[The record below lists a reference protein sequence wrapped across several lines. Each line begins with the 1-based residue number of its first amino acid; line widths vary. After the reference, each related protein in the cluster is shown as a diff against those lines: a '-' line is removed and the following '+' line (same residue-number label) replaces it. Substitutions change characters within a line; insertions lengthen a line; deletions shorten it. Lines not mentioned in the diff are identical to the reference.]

1 LKIKIPDIKKVQ
13 NFLNSTYMGKWALV
27 GILIGIIAGFGAT
40 VFYFSIKLV
49 TDYMLGGI
57 TGFIPP
63 NPAGD
68 LSVLPSL
75 NPRYFLIPVS
85 TTLGGLIAGLIIFY
99 FAPEAE
105 GHGTDAAIDAFH
117 NKNGIIR
124 KRIPLVKLVASAVT
138 IGSGGSAGREG
149 PTAQIAAGF
158 GSIIGSILGF
168 SAKDRRIAVATGI
181 GAGIGAI
188 FKSPFGGAIL
198 SAEILYSAGDM
209 EVEALIPSFIASP
222 LGYVIFASFTNYEPI
237 FGNSFSYTFNH
248 PMNLIIFAI
257 LGLVAGIV
265 GKFYTT
271 TFYWVKDKFS
281 KLKIPKYTR
290 PALGGLLTGIIA
302 MFFPEVTGMGYGY
315 LQYLIDG
322 KLSLIQSEYI
332 ILPLALTILIIIF
345 AKIIATSL
353 TIGSGGSGGVFA
365 PSLVIGGFLGALMW
379 IIVHSIFPGIA
390 LELSPMVIIGMMA
403 FFAGVGRVP
412 IAVILMVSE
421 MTGSLSAII
430 PAMVAVVI
438 SYYVVGPKYTI
449 YKSQV
454 RTRADSPAHRGEY
467 SIPLLDRI
475 KVREAMTYDPVTIHP
490 SDNIYDALSI
500 LNKNRFKAL
509 PVVSGKELVG
519 IVTKGDLMNIQMDSY
534 KITPVSKVMTKN
546 VITTSP
552 DESLHEVLKKMSLNE
567 IGRLPVVNGS
577 NDGSKTL
584 IAIITRGD
592 LYRAYERSSGLY
604 ENLEN

>member
-1 LKIKIPDIKKVQ
+1 
-13 NFLNSTYMGKWALV
+13 MGKWTIV
-27 GILIGIIAGFGAT
+27 GILIGVIAGLGAT
-40 VFYFSIKLV
+40 AFYFSIQFV
-49 TDYMLGGI
+49 TTYMLGSI

-63 NPAGD
+63 NPVGD
-68 LSVLPSL
+68 LPVMASI

-85 TTLGGLIAGLIIFY
+85 TTLGGLVVGLIIYF

-117 NKNGIIR
+117 NKNGMIR
-124 KRIPLVKLVASAVT
+124 KRIPLVKIIASSIT

-149 PTAQIAAGF
+149 PTAQISAGF
-158 GSIIGSILGF
+158 GSMIASILGF

-237 FGNSFSYTFNH
+237 FGNSFSYSFTH
-248 PMNLIIFAI
+248 PFNLIIFAV

-265 GKFYTT
+265 GKFYTA
-271 TFYWVKDKFS
+271 TFYWIRDSFI
-281 KLKIPKYTR
+281 KLRIPKYTK
-290 PALGGLLTGIIA
+290 PALGGLLMGIIA
-302 MFFPEVTGMGYGY
+302 IFFPEVTGMGYGY
-315 LQYLIDG
+315 IQYLIDG
-322 KLSLIQSEYI
+322 NISLINTNYLLLPI
-332 ILPLALTILIIIF
+332 IVTLLIIIF

-365 PSLVIGGFLGALMW
+365 PSLVIGGFLGTLMW
-379 IIVHSIFPGIA
+379 VVIHEIFPGLFIQLA
-390 LELSPMVIIGMMA
+390 PMVIIGMMA

-421 MTGSLSAII
+421 MTGSISAII

-438 SYYVVGPKYTI
+438 SYYIVGPKYTI
-449 YKSQV
+449 YRSQV

-467 SIPLLDRI
+467 SIPLLDKI
-475 KVREAMTYDPVTIHP
+475 SVREAMTGNPITVDQSTSVYE
-490 SDNIYDALSI
+490 ALSI
-500 LNKNRFKAL
+500 MTNNGFKAL
-509 PVVSGKELVG
+509 PVVFNGTMTG
-519 IVTKGDLMNIQMDSY
+519 IVTKTDLMNVPLDAQKM
-534 KITPVSKVMTKN
+534 TNVSKVMTRN
-546 VITTSP
+546 VITAHP
-552 DESLHEVLKKMSLNE
+552 DDNLHSVLRKMSLNE
-567 IGRLPVVNGS
+567 VGRVPVIDSSKKLIG
-577 NDGSKTL
+577 
-584 IAIITRGD
+584 IITRSD
-592 LYRAYERSSGLY
+592 LYRAYERYSGI
-604 ENLEN
+604 LEGQES

>member
-63 NPAGD
+63 NPTGD

-85 TTLGGLIAGLIIFY
+85 TTLGGLITGLIIFY

-158 GSIIGSILGF
+158 GSIIGSILGL

-181 GAGIGAI
+181 GAGIGAM

-365 PSLVIGGFLGALMW
+365 PSIVIGGFLGALMW

-390 LELSPMVIIGMMA
+390 LELSPMIIIGMMA

-567 IGRLPVVNGS
+567 IGRLPVVN
-577 NDGSKTL
+577 DSKTL
-584 IAIITRGD
+584 IGIITRSD

>member
-1 LKIKIPDIKKVQ
+1 MTNKTNPLITKIRNYI
-13 NFLNSTYMGKWALV
+13 NSTYMGKWALV
-27 GILIGIIAGFGAT
+27 GILIGIVAGLGAT
-40 VFYFSIKLV
+40 IFYFSIQYV
-49 TDYMLGGI
+49 TNYMLGGI

-68 LSVLPSL
+68 LPVITKL
-75 NPRYFLIPVS
+75 NPRYFLIPLS
-85 TTLGGLIAGLIIFY
+85 TTVGGLIAGLIIFF

-124 KRIPLVKLVASAVT
+124 KRVPLVKMVASAIT

-158 GSIIGSILGF
+158 GSLVGSILGL

-237 FGNSFSYTFNH
+237 FGNSFIYSFNH
-248 PMNLIIFAI
+248 PFNLIIFAL
-257 LGLVAGIV
+257 LGLVAGLV

-271 TFYWVKDKFS
+271 TFYWVRDRFS
-281 KLKIPKYTR
+281 KLKIPKYTK
-290 PALGGLLTGIIA
+290 PALGGFIMGIIA
-302 MFFPEVTGMGYGY
+302 IFFPEVTGMGYGY
-315 LQYLIDG
+315 LQFLIDG
-322 KLSLIQSEYI
+322 KLSLIQSQYI
-332 ILPLALTILIIIF
+332 AMPLVLTILMIIM
-345 AKIIATSL
+345 AKIISTSL

-365 PSLVIGGFLGALMW
+365 PSLVIGGFLGALLW
-379 IIVHSIFPGIA
+379 IMVHYVSPNLP
-390 LELSPMVIIGMMA
+390 LELAPMVIIGMMA
-403 FFAGVGRVP
+403 LFAGVGRVP

-421 MTGSLSAII
+421 MTGSISVII
-430 PAMVAVVI
+430 PSMVAVVI

-449 YKSQV
+449 YKSQL

-475 KVREAMTYDPVTIHP
+475 KVREAMTTNPVSI
-490 SDNIYDALSI
+490 SSSENIYEALSVI
-500 LNKNRFKAL
+500 SKNGFKAL
-509 PVVSGKELVG
+509 PVMRDNELIG
-519 IVTKGDLMNIQMDSY
+519 IVTKSDLMNVPIESY
-534 KITPVSKVMTKN
+534 RITPISKVMTKN
-546 VITTSP
+546 VITTTP
-552 DESLHEVLKKMSLNE
+552 DENLHQVLKKMSLNQV
-567 IGRLPVVNGS
+567 GRLPVVDESGALV
-577 NDGSKTL
+577 G
-584 IAIITRGD
+584 IITRSD
-592 LYRAYERSSGLY
+592 LYRSYEKYSGVL